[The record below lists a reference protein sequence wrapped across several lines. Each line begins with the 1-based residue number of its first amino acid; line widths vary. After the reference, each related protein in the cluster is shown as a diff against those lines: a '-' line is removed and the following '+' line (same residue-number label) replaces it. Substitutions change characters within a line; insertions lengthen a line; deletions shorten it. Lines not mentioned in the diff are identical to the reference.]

1 MRILLNPPRLL
12 RALLIAT
19 VAAAPLG
26 LSAQTTAIGD
36 RQGTVA
42 SFDGEQATID
52 DFVELGLI
60 DGAIMACPRLG
71 SRVLVKIVRER
82 RNTFDGTTHY
92 TCGRVKLDGHTLE
105 VADERPFAGNF
116 YYNAH
121 LNHVA
126 TSAKYDTNVLGEVA
140 DSKVVDPDSDARFVV
155 RSEQLRRHASLSR
168 RTATMECPKNMA
180 IIALHSDMEFVCGS
194 IWKSNPPSTTPGGR
208 ITFRDKDKIP
218 CSLPVPNGPLREVA
232 TYMLNAALT
241 PCYSDKQTS
250 IELQNVPSATRI
262 LLTDSY
268 ACDKVANVNDI
279 FWIELVTI
287 EKSVTMSQIN
297 IDELLG
303 FSPGEIVAKGL
314 KLVGYDHYGAKPI
327 GETLSCV
334 AITNSPA
341 PPAS

>member
-26 LSAQTTAIGD
+26 LSAQTTAIVD
-36 RQGTVA
+36 RQGSVA

-52 DFVELGLI
+52 DFVTLSLVH
-60 DGAIMACPRLG
+60 GATMACPRLG
-71 SRVLVKIVRER
+71 SRVLVKIVREFYD
-82 RNTFDGTTHY
+82 TFDGVTTY
-92 TCGRVKLDGHTLE
+92 TCGRVRLDGRNLE
-105 VADERPFAGNF
+105 VAGERPFASTF
-116 YYNAH
+116 LYNAH

-126 TSAKYDTNVLGEVA
+126 TSAKYSGNYLGEAA

-155 RSEQLRRHASLSR
+155 RSEQLRRRASFSGN
-168 RTATMECPKNMA
+168 TTTMECPKNMA
-180 IIALHSDMEFVCGS
+180 IIALVGTSEFVCGS
-194 IWKSNPPSTTPGGR
+194 IWKSNPPSTTPGGM
-208 ITFRDKDKIP
+208 ITFRNKEDIP
-218 CSLPVPNGPLREVA
+218 CSIPVPNGPLREVA
-232 TYMLNAALT
+232 TYMLSAALSL
-241 PCYSDKQTS
+241 CASDKQTS
-250 IELQNVPSATRI
+250 IELQNLPSATRI

-297 IDELLG
+297 IDEFLG

-327 GETLSCV
+327 GERLSCV
-334 AITNSPA
+334 SITNSPA